1 MLITG
6 PLPFITEFTEGIN
19 EIIGEYRPG
28 YSLSLI
34 QKSWLSFCITAI
46 FITNSV
52 CWAKFE
58 RAGLGQYSTAALS
71 WMFRNSKIPWE
82 FLLTAGVRLILKRF
96 GITEG
101 SIGIDDTDRKRSKKT
116 KKISR
121 VHKMKD
127 KVSGGFIMGQ
137 CIVFL
142 ILVTPKI
149 TVPVGFSFYMPDPE
163 LTEWNK
169 QKEELKKAG
178 IPRKQHPRKP
188 PKNRKY
194 PTKQE
199 ISLKLLK
206 QFRNNFPEFRIRC
219 ILADALYCSGNFT
232 DTSSSYFGGVQVIS
246 QLKKDQNVIFR
257 NQKISV
263 SEYFAKYPGVPQ
275 KIRIRGGDEITVI
288 MGSARL
294 RVCSHGKKRFVIAL
308 KYEGEDNYR
317 YIVASDMSWRTQ
329 DIAEAY
335 TLRWLAEVFF
345 QDWKSYEGWGSLT
358 KQTGEEG
365 SERSLILSLLCDL
378 CLFFHPGQLT
388 RIENKLPVF
397 TVGSLIESI
406 KAECITEFVKE
417 LLNSDNPHDKISV
430 LSENLKKLFCPAP
443 SKKHLIDKVPGRL
456 EPTPS
461 LKYKNAA

>member
-1 MLITG
+1 MLITE
-6 PLPFITEFTEGIN
+6 PLPFITEFIEGIN
-19 EIIGEYRPG
+19 EIIGTYRPG
-28 YSLSLI
+28 CSLSLI
-34 QKSWLSFCITAI
+34 QKSWLSFCIMAV

-58 RAGLGQYSTAALS
+58 RAGLGQYSVQALS
-71 WMFRNSKIPWE
+71 WMFRNSKIPWD
-82 FLLTAGVRLILKRF
+82 FLLTAGVRLLLKRF

-101 SIGIDDTDRKRSKKT
+101 SLVTDDTDRKRSKKT
-116 KKISR
+116 VKISR
-121 VHKMKD
+121 VHKLKD
-127 KVSGGFIMGQ
+127 KTTGGFVMGQ

-142 ILVTPKI
+142 IFVTPKI
-149 TVPVGFSFYMPDPE
+149 TVPAGFSFYMPDPG

-169 QKEELKKAG
+169 QKKELKKAG
-178 IPRKQHPRKP
+178 IPEKDHPRKP
-188 PKNRKY
+188 RKNSKY

-199 ISLKLLK
+199 TALNLMK
-206 QFRNNFPEFRIRC
+206 QFRDSFPEIRIRC
-219 ILADALYCSGNFT
+219 VSADALYCTGKFM
-232 DTSSSYFGGVQVIS
+232 DTASSCFGGAQVIS
-246 QLKKDQNVIFR
+246 QLKKDQNVVFR
-257 NQKISV
+257 NKKISV

-308 KYEGEDNYR
+308 KYEGEDDYR

-335 TLRWLAEVFF
+335 SLRWLSEVFF

-365 SERSLILSLLCDL
+365 SERSLTLSLLCDL

-388 RIENKLPVF
+388 RIENMLPVF
-397 TVGSLIESI
+397 TVGSLTESI
-406 KAECITEFVKE
+406 KAENIVIFVKE
-417 LLNSDNPHDKISV
+417 LLNSDNPHDKINV
-430 LSENLKKLFCPAP
+430 LSDNLKRLFCPAP

-456 EPTPS
+456 EPSPS